1 MQQNTNHL
9 EQFAWPQPH
18 QTVYVNNTFHFKE
31 SCSYYFVCCKPTFC
45 FVIPLRMCVTSP
57 WAPLRV
63 CLTSARLSPPSTVE
77 GLWKYLIVFIHFLRL
92 ARRDKK
98 REGERE
104 GRRERKR
111 RRAESR
117 EAARDQG
124 KEGYGEEER
133 TKGEHGRESHFFAIT
148 AETSL
153 ESLSV
158 PYWNKCSQAKTV
170 SEIAEGQIPQREVL
184 FQTNG
189 SLSDKTVGF
198 HPGFLQ
204 TSSKML
210 IFQIKFFWV
219 TIKEKTKRESLD
231 VSQRE
236 REIKR

>member
-1 MQQNTNHL
+1 
-9 EQFAWPQPH
+9 
-18 QTVYVNNTFHFKE
+18 
-31 SCSYYFVCCKPTFC
+31 
-45 FVIPLRMCVTSP
+45 MCDLSLSSSQSVPDLCTSFSTINRGGTLKISNCIHSFS
-57 WAPLRV
+57 AP
-63 CLTSARLSPPSTVE
+63 
-77 GLWKYLIVFIHFLRL
+77 G
-92 ARRDKK
+92 KK
-98 REGERE
+98 RQKERGRKGRKERE
-104 GRRERKR
+104 KET
-111 RRAESR
+111 ESR

>member
-92 ARRDKK
+92 ARRDKR
-98 REGERE
+98 REGGRE

-111 RRAESR
+111 RREQRGSTGSR
-117 EAARDQG
+117 QG
-124 KEGYGEEER
+124 GIW
-133 TKGEHGRESHFFAIT
+133 GRRKDGGGAWKRKP
-148 AETSL
+148 SL
-153 ESLSV
+153 HYYSWDIIRV
-158 PYWNKCSQAKTV
+158 TV
-170 SEIAEGQIPQREVL
+170 CPWLE
-184 FQTNG
+184 
-189 SLSDKTVGF
+189 
-198 HPGFLQ
+198 
-204 TSSKML
+204 
-210 IFQIKFFWV
+210 
-219 TIKEKTKRESLD
+219 
-231 VSQRE
+231 
-236 REIKR
+236 

>member
-31 SCSYYFVCCKPTFC
+31 SCSYYFVCCKPTLC

-111 RRAESR
+111 RRAER
-117 EAARDQG
+117 QHGIKARRDMG
-124 KEGYGEEER
+124 KKKGRRGSMEE
-133 TKGEHGRESHFFAIT
+133 KAIS
-148 AETSL
+148 SL
-153 ESLSV
+153 
-158 PYWNKCSQAKTV
+158 
-170 SEIAEGQIPQREVL
+170 
-184 FQTNG
+184 
-189 SLSDKTVGF
+189 
-198 HPGFLQ
+198 LQ
-204 TSSKML
+204 L
-210 IFQIKFFWV
+210 
-219 TIKEKTKRESLD
+219 RHH
-231 VSQRE
+231 
-236 REIKR
+236 